1 MNPSPVIVVPNAILE
16 RPSGRR
22 KLRTSPYDCITSCPI
37 PCLENAVTCPTQPS
51 ADLDV
56 ARCVASP
63 CLVHISRLVS
73 HRKWDTAPP
82 ALVSRL
88 LSYSHSERLLIS
100 TLVNSDQR
108 VEELSHQETSLGSP
122 APTLRSVPLLLVIK
136 IFVPLQNSE
145 IALTTA
151 RFNVNPSVL
160 AKWEPGEAQIGL

>member
-108 VEELSHQETSLGSP
+108 SKNFL
-122 APTLRSVPLLLVIK
+122 IK
-136 IFVPLQNSE
+136 KPHSGRRPRHSAVCRISWSSKSSCHFRILK
-145 IALTTA
+145 LH
-151 RFNVNPSVL
+151 
-160 AKWEPGEAQIGL
+160 